1 MLEAMSL
8 GCPVLA
14 SRTSSIPE
22 VCGGVS
28 LQFIPNNSAG
38 LSKLIESTLA
48 NQPLLDQLPQL
59 GYSRSLE
66 FSWEKK
72 VSLTVEVYKDLS
84 YENLQEL

>member
-14 SRTSSIPE
+14 SRTSTIPE

-28 LQFIPNNSAG
+28 LQFIPNNSEG
-38 LSKLIESTLA
+38 LSELIESTLA

-59 GYSRSLE
+59 GYSRRLE
-66 FSWEKK
+66 FSWEKT
-72 VSLTVEVYKDLS
+72 VSLTVEAFIDRS